1 MKVAFT
7 DPFLRHLKKLPE
19 LIRRKFEKQLSF
31 LLRAITHPSLH
42 AKKHDEERDIWQ
54 ARVNGSYRFYF
65 QIKNDTYI
73 ILNILKHPK

>member
-1 MKVAFT
+1 MRVVFSN
-7 DPFLRHLKKLPE
+7 PFLRHLKKFPE
-19 LIRRKFEKQLSF
+19 SLRRKFEKQLTF
-31 LLRAITHPSLH
+31 LLRDLLYPSLR
-42 AKKHDEERDIWQ
+42 AKKYDEGRDIWQ

>member
-1 MKVAFT
+1 MRVVFT

-19 LIRRKFEKQLSF
+19 PLRRKFEKQLVS
-31 LLRAITHPSLH
+31 LLRNLLYPSLH
-42 AKKHDEERDIWQ
+42 AKKYDKERDIWQ